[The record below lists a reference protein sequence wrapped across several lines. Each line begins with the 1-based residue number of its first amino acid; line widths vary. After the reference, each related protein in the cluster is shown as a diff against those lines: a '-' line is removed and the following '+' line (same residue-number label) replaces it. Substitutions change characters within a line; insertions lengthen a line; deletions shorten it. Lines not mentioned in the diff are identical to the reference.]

1 MSELFSAMVENFEIG
16 GFFKS
21 MLSAAITI
29 YGITFLFNVACLF
42 LINKRFLYLLNIQ
55 TGDNYVFSSSS
66 AFKDDK
72 GTLPA
77 SAGLMLLI
85 PFYYNYYILH
95 YVYVLKKTFPKAK
108 ICATPYWF
116 LSVAA
121 TVIVLMLS
129 TVLHYAVKVGREY
142 AAITGFGALPYI
154 PMFALLA
161 TLLVC
166 YVTMYAT
173 MRKNFSPYDVKRD
186 E

>member
-1 MSELFSAMVENFEIG
+1 MGELFSVFAEYFEIG
-16 GFFKS
+16 GFFQS

-29 YGITFLFNVACLF
+29 YGITFLFNIVCLF

-55 TGDNYVFSSSS
+55 TGENYVFSSSS

-95 YVYVLKKTFPKAK
+95 YAYILKRTFPNVK
-108 ICATPYWF
+108 ISMAPYWI
-116 LSVAA
+116 LSVVA
-121 TVIVLMLS
+121 TVVFLLAS
-129 TVLHYAVKVGREY
+129 TVLNYAVALGKEY
-142 AAITGFGALPYI
+142 ADLTEYGAIPFI
-154 PMFALLA
+154 PMLLLLVALLA
-161 TLLVC
+161 C
-166 YVTMYAT
+166 YIMMYT
-173 MRKNFSPYDVKRD
+173 TIKKNFSPYDTSRD